1 MVEDDPEAVNKAAK
15 ARELYNEFNELL
27 SKARTQLMSN
37 EIILHDQMEVCINP
51 KMYSPC
57 YLFDKR
63 I

>member
-1 MVEDDPEAVNKAAK
+1 METLVEDEADEAVNKAAK

-51 KMYSPC
+51 EM
-57 YLFDKR
+57 
-63 I
+63 